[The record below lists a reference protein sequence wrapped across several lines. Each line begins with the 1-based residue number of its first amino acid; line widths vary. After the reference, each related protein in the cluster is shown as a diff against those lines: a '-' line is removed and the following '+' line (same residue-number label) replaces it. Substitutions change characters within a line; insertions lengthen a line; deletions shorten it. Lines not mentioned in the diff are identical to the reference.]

1 MAHDK
6 SKCAAFAA
14 AMDVLSKPWTGLVI
28 EALEAGPLRFGA
40 LRDEVGSIGDRMLSL
55 RLRELEERG
64 LVKRHV
70 LEGPPVRVAYE
81 LTPAGQGFREV
92 ADAMRR
98 WGGSIVRAAE
108 GARANTLKES
118 AGRSRKRA

>member
-14 AMDVLSKPWTGLVI
+14 AMDVLGKPWTGLVI

-40 LRDEVGSIGDRMLSL
+40 LRDGIGGIGDRMLSL
-55 RLRELEERG
+55 RLRDLEDRG

-70 LEGPPVRVAYE
+70 LEGPPVGVEYE
-81 LTPAGQGFREV
+81 LTPAGHGFREV

-98 WGGSIVRAAE
+98 WGGSIVRAAD
-108 GARANTLKES
+108 GVRADTRKDS
-118 AGRSRKRA
+118 AERPRKRA